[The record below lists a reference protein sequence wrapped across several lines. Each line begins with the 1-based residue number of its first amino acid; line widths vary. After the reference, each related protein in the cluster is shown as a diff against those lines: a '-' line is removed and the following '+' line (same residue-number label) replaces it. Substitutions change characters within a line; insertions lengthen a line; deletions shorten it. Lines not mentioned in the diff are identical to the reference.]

1 MVASDDTQA
10 GALGSLAL
18 GAVRPRSGSLAL
30 RAARW
35 HRDLDKLG
43 VRMPFVV
50 AHDIGL
56 YLACPNEQLAAGAR
70 VAVERLGD
78 VQADVVHAYQRLVDE
93 VAQSEAA
100 QRSRA
105 LRMSDDLVVVLLAR
119 LLSGVAARC
128 SVSPRG
134 GELAPLDA
142 ARFERVDE
150 ELAELYAGV
159 NRAWDFAFLKE
170 LVASRLYVLTVVDA
184 LDLDTLR
191 LFGMLGGD
199 ASFGALAQVDLLAVL
214 GSPEA
219 NDVVDFSLEILPSVL
234 EAKARPGASTFAAHG
249 YAGLSRKGS
258 IDGLVASELAWDE
271 LELLRRIAD
280 DEVLYYAREQAHE
293 ESRRVHHLLIDAS
306 ASMRGERATFARGM
320 ALAAAKKLS
329 LASEDVVFRFFDAR
343 LYEPH
348 AARAGR
354 LPASYLLAFKGER
367 GRNPARVFA
376 ELLGLLELSAGR
388 DPRQPVIHLFTHA
401 ALYVPRDTMTRIARL
416 AKVAAVFMLPSEGEL
431 HLDYLDLLD
440 AHWVVDHAAL
450 ESRGA
455 RAQEARRIL
464 DHVQAAS

>member
-1 MVASDDTQA
+1 MVASADTESA
-10 GALGSLAL
+10 ALGSLAL

-35 HRDLDKLG
+35 HRDLDRLG

-78 VQADVVHAYQRLVDE
+78 AQSELVQAYQRLVDE

-128 SVSPRG
+128 RVSPRG
-134 GELAPLDA
+134 AELAPLDA
-142 ARFERVDE
+142 ARLERVDE
-150 ELAELYAGV
+150 ELAELYGGV
-159 NRAWDFAFLKE
+159 NRAWDLAFLTE
-170 LVASRLYVLTVVDA
+170 LVGSRLYVLTVVDA

-199 ASFGALAQVDLLAVL
+199 ASYGALAQVDLLAVL

-293 ESRRVHHLLIDAS
+293 ESRRVHYLLIDAS

-354 LPASYLLAFKGER
+354 LPASHLLSFKGER

-376 ELLGLLELSAGR
+376 ELLGLLELAAGR

-401 ALYVPRDTMTRIARL
+401 ALYVPRDTMARIVQL
-416 AKVAAVFMLPSEGEL
+416 AKVAAVFMLPSEAEL

-440 AHWVVDHAAL
+440 AHWVVDHTAL
-450 ESRGA
+450 ASRGA

-464 DHVQAAS
+464 DSVQAAS